1 MKFCSHSH
9 EPIYP
14 LMTIVTSLWQK
25 MYYAILQ
32 IQLELKISNYDSQVG
47 LLITI
52 LSFSING
59 YKKVRILIIR

>member
-1 MKFCSHSH
+1 
-9 EPIYP
+9 
-14 LMTIVTSLWQK
+14 

-52 LSFSING
+52 LPFSING
-59 YKKVRILIIR
+59 YKKVRILITR